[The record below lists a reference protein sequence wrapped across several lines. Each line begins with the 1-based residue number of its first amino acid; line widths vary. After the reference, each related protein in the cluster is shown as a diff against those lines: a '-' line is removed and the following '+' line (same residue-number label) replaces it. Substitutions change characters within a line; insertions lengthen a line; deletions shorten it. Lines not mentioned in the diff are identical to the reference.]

1 MTERRSPGRP
11 KGDAAGGMEPRSGE
25 RTSPPPAGRGEGGG
39 QSRPPLAGLRVLD
52 LTRLLP
58 GPVATQHLADLGADV
73 VKIEDTGEGDYA
85 RTMGARPGETSAFF
99 RLVNRNKRALRLDLK
114 NPEGVA
120 VFRRLTLSADVVIEG
135 FRPGVMDKLGL
146 GYEALAALN
155 PRLVF
160 CSISGYGQDGPYA
173 QRAGHDINYVGYA
186 GVLDQIGTAGGPPA
200 VPNFQIGDLLGGAL
214 APLVGLLAAV
224 IDARATGRGR
234 HVDVAMTDAVF
245 AHAVFPLAG
254 LLARLAPPPR
264 GADLLSGGVPCY
276 GVYATADGRH
286 MAVGALE
293 QKFWILLCDTLG
305 RPDLKPFHLA
315 FGAKGEQARRELA
328 AVFASRSQH
337 EWIEVFERVDCCVTP
352 VLHIGEALDNE
363 QLQARGMVVE
373 ADGLPQLAPP
383 YKLSGYEFTVE
394 RAAPAPGQHS
404 EEILREAGY
413 AAQDIERLREQGII

>member
-1 MTERRSPGRP
+1 MTDRS
-11 KGDAAGGMEPRSGE
+11 K
-25 RTSPPPAGRGEGGG
+25 
-39 QSRPPLAGLRVLD
+39 PLAGLRVLD

-85 RTMGARPGETSAFF
+85 RSMGARPGETSAFF

-114 NPEGVA
+114 QPEGLA
-120 VFRRLTLSADVVIEG
+120 VFQRLTLSADVVIEG
-135 FRPGVMDKLGL
+135 FRPGVMDKLGI
-146 GYEALAALN
+146 GYERLAELN

-173 QRAGHDINYVGYA
+173 QRAGHDINYIGYA
-186 GVLDQIGTAGGPPA
+186 GVLDQIGAAGGPPV

-224 IDARATGRGR
+224 IDARASGRGR
-234 HVDVAMTDAVF
+234 HVDVAMTDAVL

>member
-1 MTERRSPGRP
+1 MTERA
-11 KGDAAGGMEPRSGE
+11 K
-25 RTSPPPAGRGEGGG
+25 
-39 QSRPPLAGLRVLD
+39 PLAGLRVLD

-85 RTMGARPGETSAFF
+85 RTMGVPSDKKAGETSAFF

-114 NPEGVA
+114 QPEGVA
-120 VFRRLTLSADVVIEG
+120 VFQRLTLSADVVIEG
-135 FRPGVMDKLGL
+135 FRPGVMDKLGI
-146 GYEALAALN
+146 GYDALAELN

-173 QRAGHDINYVGYA
+173 QRAGHDINYIGYA
-186 GVLDQIGTAGGPPA
+186 GVLDQIGAAGGPPV

-224 IDARATGRGR
+224 IDARATGHGR

-293 QKFWILLCDTLG
+293 KKFWELLCDTLG
-305 RPDLKPFHLA
+305 RADLKPFHLA
-315 FGAKGEQARRELA
+315 FGAKGEQAKQDLA
-328 AVFASRSQH
+328 TVFAGQPQSH
-337 EWIEVFERVDCCVTP
+337 WIGVFDQVDCCVTP

-383 YKLSGYEFTVE
+383 YKLSEYDFVIE
-394 RAAPAPGQHS
+394 RSAPAPGQHS
-404 EEILREAGY
+404 EEILREAGFDEN
-413 AAQDIERLREQGII
+413 AIDHLRQRGII

>member
-1 MTERRSPGRP
+1 MTERA
-11 KGDAAGGMEPRSGE
+11 K
-25 RTSPPPAGRGEGGG
+25 
-39 QSRPPLAGLRVLD
+39 PLAGLRVLD

-85 RTMGARPGETSAFF
+85 RTMGVPSDKKAGETSAFF

-114 NPEGVA
+114 QPEGVA
-120 VFRRLTLSADVVIEG
+120 VFQRLTLSADVVIEG
-135 FRPGVMDKLGL
+135 FRPGVMDKLGI
-146 GYEALAALN
+146 GYDALAELN

-173 QRAGHDINYVGYA
+173 QRAGHDINYIGYA
-186 GVLDQIGTAGGPPA
+186 GVLDQIGAAGGPPV

-224 IDARATGRGR
+224 IDARATGHGR

-245 AHAVFPLAG
+245 AHAVFPLTG

-293 QKFWILLCDTLG
+293 KKFWELLCDTLG
-305 RPDLKPFHLA
+305 RADLKPFHLA
-315 FGAKGEQARRELA
+315 FGAKGEQAKQDLA
-328 AVFASRSQH
+328 AVFAGQPQSH
-337 EWIEVFERVDCCVTP
+337 WIGVFDQVDCCVTP

-383 YKLSGYEFTVE
+383 YKLSEYDFAIE
-394 RAAPAPGQHS
+394 RSAPAPGQHS
-404 EEILREAGY
+404 EEILREAGFDEN
-413 AAQDIERLREQGII
+413 AIDHLRQRGII

>member
-1 MTERRSPGRP
+1 MPERA
-11 KGDAAGGMEPRSGE
+11 K
-25 RTSPPPAGRGEGGG
+25 
-39 QSRPPLAGLRVLD
+39 PLAGLRVLD

-114 NPEGVA
+114 QPEGVA
-120 VFRRLTLSADVVIEG
+120 VFRRLTLSADVVVES
-135 FRPGVMDKLGL
+135 FRPGVMDKLGI
-146 GYEALAALN
+146 GYATLAELN
-155 PRLVF
+155 PRIVF

-186 GVLDQIGTAGGPPA
+186 GVLDQIGAAGGPPV

-234 HVDVAMTDAVF
+234 RVDVAMTDAVL

-254 LLARLAPPPR
+254 LLTRLAPPPR

-276 GVYATADGRH
+276 GVYATSDGRH

-293 QKFWILLCDTLG
+293 KKFWELLCDTLG

-315 FGAKGEQARRELA
+315 FGEKGEPARRELA
-328 AVFASRSQH
+328 AVFGSRSRA
-337 EWIEVFERVDCCVTP
+337 EWVAIFDKVDCCVTP
-352 VLHIGEALDNE
+352 VLTIAEALDNE
-363 QLQARGMVVE
+363 QLQVRGMIVE
-373 ADGLPQLAPP
+373 ADGLPHLAPP
-383 YKLSGYEFTVE
+383 YKLSGHIFAIE
-394 RAAPAPGQHS
+394 RSAPAPGQHG
-404 EEILREAGY
+404 EEILREAGFSEEHI
-413 AAQDIERLREQGII
+413 AALRKQGII

>member
-1 MTERRSPGRP
+1 MTERG
-11 KGDAAGGMEPRSGE
+11 K
-25 RTSPPPAGRGEGGG
+25 
-39 QSRPPLAGLRVLD
+39 PLAGLRVLD

-85 RTMGARPGETSAFF
+85 RSMGAKPGETSAFF
-99 RLVNRNKRALRLDLK
+99 KLVNRNKRALRLDLK
-114 NPEGVA
+114 KTEGVA

-135 FRPGVMDKLGL
+135 FRPGVMDKLGI
-146 GYEALAALN
+146 GYEALAELN

-173 QRAGHDINYVGYA
+173 QRAGHDINYIGYA
-186 GVLDQIGTAGGPPA
+186 GVLDQIGAAGGPPA

-224 IDARATGRGR
+224 IDARASGHGRK
-234 HVDVAMTDAVF
+234 VDVAMTDAVF

-293 QKFWILLCDTLG
+293 KKFWERLCDTLG

-315 FGAKGEQARRELA
+315 FGTKGEQAKRELA
-328 AVFASRSQH
+328 AVFASRPQSH
-337 EWIEVFERVDCCVTP
+337 WVGVFDKVDCCVTP

-373 ADGLPQLAPP
+373 ADGMPQLAPP
-383 YKLSGYEFTVE
+383 YKLSDYEFAIE
-394 RAAPAPGQHS
+394 RGAPAPGQHS

-413 AAQDIERLREQGII
+413 ADADIDGLRAQGII

>member
-1 MTERRSPGRP
+1 MTESRR
-11 KGDAAGGMEPRSGE
+11 E
-25 RTSPPPAGRGEGGG
+25 
-39 QSRPPLAGLRVLD
+39 PLAGLRVLD

-73 VKIEDTGEGDYA
+73 IKIEDTGEGDYA
-85 RTMGARPGETSAFF
+85 RTMGAKPGETSAFF
-99 RLVNRNKRALRLDLK
+99 KLVNRNKRALRLDLK
-114 NPEGVA
+114 QPEGVA

-135 FRPGVMDKLGL
+135 FRPGVMERLGL
-146 GYEALAALN
+146 GYEALSALN

-160 CSISGYGQDGPYA
+160 CSITGYGQDGPYA
-173 QRAGHDINYVGYA
+173 QRAGHDINYIGYA
-186 GVLDQIGTAGGPPA
+186 GVLDQIGAAGAPPV

-224 IDARATGRGR
+224 IDARATGCGR
-234 HVDVAMTDAVF
+234 HVDVAMTDAVL

-293 QKFWILLCDTLG
+293 KKFWERLCDTLE
-305 RPDLKPFHLA
+305 RPDLKPCHLS
-315 FGAKGEQARRELA
+315 FGTRGEQAKRELA
-328 AVFASRSQH
+328 AVFAGKSQA
-337 EWIEVFERVDCCVTP
+337 EWTAMFDRVDCCVTP

-373 ADGLPQLAPP
+373 ADGIPQIGPP
-383 YKLSGYEFTVE
+383 YKMSGYEFAIE
-394 RAAPAPGQHS
+394 RSAPAPGQHS
-404 EEILREAGY
+404 EEILRDAGFDRD
-413 AAQDIERLREQGII
+413 AIDKLRRQGII